1 MLKKYDG
8 KHMKKLLLIFTLIF
22 IALLGAS
29 MVSASTNADN
39 LNAVELKNVD
49 NVTIEPIAEDKNVGN
64 VSIEPNEDDSNS
76 VGNEINANEG
86 MTNSSEIGK
95 DFDGDSKSESN
106 QTNIIKEKLASETN
120 VSATKLDIKG
130 PKIGVP
136 LDIPGPKFSFDDLQA
151 EINKAAAESTLTL
164 HCDYKGK
171 ENSRIQL
178 NKDLTIEGNGYTI
191 DCAGQS
197 GCSAFYSNSGNIIL
211 KNLIIINGH
220 NSDTEKGGAIYINGS
235 AQYTIDH
242 CTFKNN
248 WAEDYG
254 GAIYNDVDKPL
265 TIKNSQFISNG
276 VDDNNGGAI
285 WSCGIVKIDNSLFD
299 SNHANEDGGAIYCKN
314 DVYTN
319 ASTFTNNK
327 VKPRDWSWYEYIY
340 HWVDNPNCYGGAI
353 CCDKTVY
360 VDNSTFKDN
369 YADDYGRAISE
380 TSVKINTKQDNNNE
394 VNSFFINNHAKDNDG
409 GAIYSKNMVTA
420 ISTLFEG
427 NHALVDG
434 GGIYAC
440 EEVYIDRCI
449 FNSNKAEGAQ
459 SQCYGGAIKS
469 GKDVYVDNSTFKDN
483 YAYDYGGAIYAKNV
497 KINTKQ
503 DKDSEAKTYFIN
515 NHAKD
520 NDGGAVYAED
530 GVTAKNALF
539 DGNSALVDG
548 AAIYAGSDVHI
559 GKCIFN
565 SNKAEGAKSQC
576 YGGAI
581 RSKGTVYI
589 DNSTFKKNHAED
601 YGGAVYAKYI
611 EINANQGNK
620 ETINTFFDDNSAG
633 NNKGGALFID
643 NDVIVKNARFSGN
656 KACDCGGGIY
666 SGGVVNANHTEFLGN
681 SALEGSNTNGGGIY
695 SKSGV
700 NVENCTFKDNFAN
713 SFGPAIYCIKNIN
726 ANMNS
731 KGENYRSYFINNT
744 VMSKTN
750 MDQIVCDKDH
760 GKIKYQNADF
770 TS

>member
-49 NVTIEPIAEDKNVGN
+49 NVTIEPNAEDKNVGN

-151 EINKAAAESTLTL
+151 EINKAAAGSTLTL

-299 SNHANEDGGAIYCKN
+299 SNHANEDGEAIYCKN

-369 YADDYGRAISE
+369 YADDYGGAISA
-380 TSVKINTKQDNNNE
+380 TSVKINTKQDNNSE

-440 EEVYIDRCI
+440 EEVYIDR
-449 FNSNKAEGAQ
+449 G
-459 SQCYGGAIKS
+459 
-469 GKDVYVDNSTFKDN
+469 
-483 YAYDYGGAIYAKNV
+483 
-497 KINTKQ
+497 
-503 DKDSEAKTYFIN
+503 
-515 NHAKD
+515 
-520 NDGGAVYAED
+520 
-530 GVTAKNALF
+530 
-539 DGNSALVDG
+539 
-548 AAIYAGSDVHI
+548 
-559 GKCIFN
+559 IFN

-620 ETINTFFDDNSAG
+620 ETINTFFDVNSAG
-633 NNKGGALFID
+633 NNKGGALFSD

-700 NVENCTFKDNFAN
+700 NVENFTFKDNFAN

-726 ANMNS
+726 VNMNS